1 MCRGGQPDGLRVNFK
16 QRRQAAHK
24 KKYIYIYIYIQ
35 VARVPR
41 LIQLEF
47 GDECERKRAW
57 REVGMEVGEGERQGG
72 GEGVGKGDEDGG
84 WEGVGKGDEDGGGHG
99 GAG

>member
-1 MCRGGQPDGLRVNFK
+1 MVPDLWDLFK
-16 QRRQAAHK
+16 RDKIRAAIH
-24 KKYIYIYIYIQ
+24 IYIQ

-57 REVGMEVGEGERQGG
+57 REVGMEVGEGDGQGG
-72 GEGVGKGDEDGG
+72 GEGIGKGDEDG
-84 WEGVGKGDEDGGGHG
+84 
-99 GAG
+99 

>member
-1 MCRGGQPDGLRVNFK
+1 MLESRPPKGRPEDSS
-16 QRRQAAHK
+16 
-24 KKYIYIYIYIQ
+24 IQ

-41 LIQLEF
+41 PIQLEF

>member
-1 MCRGGQPDGLRVNFK
+1 MN
-16 QRRQAAHK
+16 
-24 KKYIYIYIYIQ
+24 IQ

-47 GDECERKRAW
+47 GDECERK
-57 REVGMEVGEGERQGG
+57 EGMEGGVMEVGEGERQGG

>member
-1 MCRGGQPDGLRVNFK
+1 M
-16 QRRQAAHK
+16 
-24 KKYIYIYIYIQ
+24 
-35 VARVPR
+35 ARVPR

-57 REVGMEVGEGERQGG
+57 REVGMEVGEGEGQGG
-72 GEGVGKGDEDGG
+72 G
-84 WEGVGKGDEDGGGHG
+84 EGVGKGDEDGGGHG

>member
-1 MCRGGQPDGLRVNFK
+1 MDCQITYFWKRVVGEREREREV
-16 QRRQAAHK
+16 QMT
-24 KKYIYIYIYIQ
+24 
-35 VARVPR
+35 RVPK
-41 LIQLEF
+41 LIQMTRV

-84 WEGVGKGDEDGGGHG
+84 WEGIGKGDEDGGGHG

>member
-1 MCRGGQPDGLRVNFK
+1 MQM
-16 QRRQAAHK
+16 
-24 KKYIYIYIYIQ
+24 
-35 VARVPR
+35 ARVPR

-47 GDECERKRAW
+47 GDECERKSA
-57 REVGMEVGEGERQGG
+57 VAMEVGEGERQGG